1 MRPWRGFLRESHS
14 HRSVCSLVL
23 PYSSGLLW
31 HIAKERSRRVGRR
44 YTKST
49 EKPVVERDERKKI
62 SRGNESPTTSRDVST
77 LPSEKMKIN
86 RGYGGVFVTCVAFF
100 VLSLRAKFIQGNGS
114 NVADIIG
121 SSANRA
127 RNIFAELD
135 NNDGH
140 EAGQEKR
147 DDYDDE
153 SDYAKVLEL
162 SPLFYEAQ
170 RSGKLAPGNR
180 IARRDDSA
188 LDDHGNDG
196 EDLTGGYYD
205 AATRIAMSFT
215 VERTFLKAQGIDC
228 INGMHFIWAGGKKKE
243 NKREKSDNLS
253 AQPGNYVKFGFTIAS
268 ATTLLAWGI
277 ISLQARRST
286 GHRSRDNQTR
296 DQLLYPP
303 LQLYR
308 AASTSP
314 DRSSRARLAESAG
327 TVRRPAVRTQ
337 SDQFR
342 DHLED
347 FVYSEAMLNYNAGFT
362 SALTGLLQLR
372 IAAK

>member
-1 MRPWRGFLRESHS
+1 
-14 HRSVCSLVL
+14 
-23 PYSSGLLW
+23 
-31 HIAKERSRRVGRR
+31 
-44 YTKST
+44 
-49 EKPVVERDERKKI
+49 
-62 SRGNESPTTSRDVST
+62 
-77 LPSEKMKIN
+77 MKIN

-205 AATRIAMSFT
+205 AYKRAGQLDTVRETIKRATNYFVKCHFDEFVFYTQVGGFDIDHAYWDRPEALNTLRPAFKIDHENSSSDLAGETSAALAAASLVFRCD
-215 VERTFLKAQGIDC
+215 VDGSGCYSRRAAVAFCDFSLKQQQRRTPKSLLYID
-228 INGMHFIWAGGKKKE
+228 
-243 NKREKSDNLS
+243 KSGTLS
-253 AQPGNYVKFGFTIAS
+253 
-268 ATTLLAWGI
+268 
-277 ISLQARRST
+277 
-286 GHRSRDNQTR
+286 QTR
-296 DQLLYPP
+296 PTSPLFASRQSTIWMLLLLRISNCRHPP